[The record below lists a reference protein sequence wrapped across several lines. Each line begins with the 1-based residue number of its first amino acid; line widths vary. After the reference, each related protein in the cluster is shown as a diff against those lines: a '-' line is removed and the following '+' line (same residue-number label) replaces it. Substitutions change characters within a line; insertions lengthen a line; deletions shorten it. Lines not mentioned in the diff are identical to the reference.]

1 MKRVV
6 IKKAELKDV
15 SQIENIYKKTYIDE
29 YRTQYPKTNKKS
41 ILNRISNSKK
51 RIQDF
56 KKGTHGENWLL
67 LIAKEENKIVGFGQ
81 AHVMSTDKLGGWIDK
96 LYLLKEYRRKS
107 IGKRLTQELIRW
119 LKKKNVKE
127 IQTKILIKNKAS
139 LVNFEKQGFEK
150 FVYILRRKLK

>member
-1 MKRVV
+1 
-6 IKKAELKDV
+6 
-15 SQIENIYKKTYIDE
+15 
-29 YRTQYPKTNKKS
+29 
-41 ILNRISNSKK
+41 
-51 RIQDF
+51 
-56 KKGTHGENWLL
+56 
-67 LIAKEENKIVGFGQ
+67 
-81 AHVMSTDKLGGWIDK
+81 MSTDKLGGWIDK